1 MPGKNYDVDDI
12 LKEVDSLRKNSDK
25 REGPVLT
32 GSQKKSPKPVKRSA
46 EKDLSVTQIL
56 TDMPEKRSNSV
67 ARQLS
72 EKQSEERLQHDISA
86 AFDKRK
92 PVKITDEDDVKEA
105 RSARQLTEQEYEAR
119 VARDIDRAADVKL
132 YEKNRVKPLEED
144 NADTAEIDRFSEHVS
159 AFVKPDVAGEDDDI
173 IFHTRGDLVTTE
185 TMEIRKQ
192 QKIDEINRALL
203 KVDREAQSPEEMLD
217 SINPMESKEKVADMF
232 RDSDDTDT
240 LTVAGDDLKKIS
252 RGGERVKEYQ
262 PTVSRKKDID
272 SVLFSKPGKQA
283 KPLVGEFHVGES
295 IVDALNKKIAE
306 DNKQNYALFK
316 EGEDPDEIAA
326 AAKAKQ
332 EAEEAAAREKAEKEE
347 QLEKIKAA
355 NELAQKKMRKIS
367 EFILENP
374 ENDEIPEPDDDDKSV
389 SYDDETDEAIDLDDE
404 NVIRDR
410 LSRASKGLISRL
422 VILGVLFAI
431 TIFVAIVNIANLNV
445 GSLMNIISLRRS
457 PENYLYTHLTIG
469 ILSFAACS
477 SVITNGFSRLA
488 KLRPDG
494 DTLCAFAHTA
504 SILALIPYLIYG
516 EYIQRSFSHVYLM
529 ISLGLLCFNT
539 ISKLITVRTAK
550 KNFAFTSGNGAKYFI
565 ERCDGDGAEQL
576 AKGTVSGIPVISSMR
591 KTEMLCDFIV
601 STYCEDA
608 SDRILGKNSVVA
620 LIASI
625 IGGVVAFFIED
636 GGAVRNLPWETIAL
650 NKLSWGVTVMTAILC
665 LGAAFSCSMVV
676 TLPLLMSAKKG
687 KSDKFAV
694 LGYGAVEQFSET
706 NAVLLD
712 AKTIIPPSAVKITNI
727 CGYNKPGNR
736 GEGKVN
742 VDEAIIYAASLAVKS
757 DSVMADAFFNMLGY
771 KQELLKPVSGI
782 VYENSL
788 GVMGWIDR
796 RRVLLGNR
804 AHMKAHEISVPN
816 VKKEMAANVHNDE
829 VLYLA
834 VGGEVCLLFFVE
846 ITADKAARENVE
858 ELSRR
863 GVSLIVKTVDG
874 MITSSVIADL
884 FRLDEKSVKIIP
896 FENHEIFNNHTQFTP
911 RGSAAFCCDGTLASF
926 TSAVCTAKSL
936 KTRITIGCIMQL
948 FGAALGVLLA
958 FIFMFFS
965 KHELFSEINILIFNL
980 AWTALTLG
988 VQILLGISDK
998 LSKKFRKSDEQ
1009 TVEQ

>member
-1 MPGKNYDVDDI
+1 MSGKNYDIDDI
-12 LKEVDSLRKNSDK
+12 LNEVDSFRKKDGK
-25 REGPVLT
+25 PILT
-32 GSQKKSPKPVKRSA
+32 GTQKKA
-46 EKDLSVTQIL
+46 EKPAASRSKQDLSVTQIL
-56 TDMPEKRSNSV
+56 TGMPEKRDNSV

-72 EKQSEERLQHDISA
+72 EKQSEERLQRDISA
-86 AFDKRK
+86 AFDSRK
-92 PVKITDEDDVKEA
+92 PVKITEEHETL
-105 RSARQLTEQEYEAR
+105 SARQLTEQEYEAR

-132 YEKNRVKPLEED
+132 YEKNKVQPFNPD
-144 NADTAEIDRFSEHVS
+144 TADTAEVDKFSEHVN
-159 AFVKPDVAGEDDDI
+159 AFVKPEVSEDDDI
-173 IFHTRGDLVTTE
+173 IFHTRGDLVTTD
-185 TMEIRKQ
+185 TMEMRKQ

-203 KVDREAQSPEEMLD
+203 KADREAESPEEMLD
-217 SINPMESKEKVADMF
+217 SINPMESKQKVADML
-232 RDSDDTDT
+232 RGNDDTDT
-240 LTVAGDDLKKIS
+240 LTVAGDDLKRIS

-262 PTVSRKKDID
+262 PTVSRKKDVE
-272 SVLFSKPGKQA
+272 SVLFLKTAKQSKPIVSE
-283 KPLVGEFHVGES
+283 LHVGES

-326 AAKAKQ
+326 AAKK
-332 EAEEAAAREKAEKEE
+332 EAEEAAAEEKAAKDE
-347 QLEKIKAA
+347 QVEKIKAA
-355 NELAQKKMRKIS
+355 NELAQKRMRKIS

-374 ENDEIPEPDDDDKSV
+374 EDEKPEPDDDEEKSA
-389 SYDDETDEAIDLDDE
+389 SYDEETEEAIDLDDE

-410 LSRASKGLISRL
+410 LSRATKGLVSRL
-422 VILGVLFAI
+422 IILGVLFAA
-431 TIFVAIVNIANLNV
+431 TLFVAIVNIANLNV
-445 GSLMNIISLRRS
+445 GSLMNIISLRRA

-516 EYIQRSFSHVYLM
+516 EYIQRSYSHVYLL

-539 ISKLITVRTAK
+539 ISKLITVSTAK
-550 KNFAFTSGNGAKYFI
+550 KNFAFTSGSGAKYFI

-576 AKGTVSGIPVISSMR
+576 AKGAVSGIPVISSMR
-591 KTEMLCDFIV
+591 KTEMLYDFIV

-608 SDRILGKNSVVA
+608 SDRILGKTSVAA

-636 GGAVRNLPWETIAL
+636 GGAAKELAWETVAM

-687 KSDKFAV
+687 KTNKFAV

-727 CGYNKPGNR
+727 CGYNKPQNR

-834 VGGEVCLLFFVE
+834 VGGEVCLLFFVD
-846 ITADKAARENVE
+846 ITADKKARENVE
-858 ELSRR
+858 DLSNR
-863 GVSLIVKTVDG
+863 GVSLIIKTVDG
-874 MITSSVIADL
+874 MITSTLVADL
-884 FRLDEKSVKIIP
+884 FNLDEKTVKIIP
-896 FENHEIFNNHTQFTP
+896 FENHDNFNSHTQFTP
-911 RGSAAFCCDGTLASF
+911 RGSAALSCDGTLASF
-926 TSAVCTAKSL
+926 TGALCTVKSL
-936 KTRITIGCIMQL
+936 KSRITIGCIMQI

-958 FIFMFFS
+958 FIFMLFS
-965 KHELFSEINILIFNL
+965 KYEMFNEIYLLIYNV
-980 AWTALTLG
+980 AWAALTLG
-988 VQILLGISDK
+988 VQLSGGLLEKLFDK
-998 LSKKFRKSDEQ
+998 RRRSADEPEPAE
-1009 TVEQ
+1009 EQ

>member
-1 MPGKNYDVDDI
+1 MAGKSYDIDDI
-12 LKEVDSLRKNSDK
+12 LNEVDSFRKKDGK
-25 REGPVLT
+25 PILT
-32 GSQKKSPKPVKRSA
+32 GTQKKAEKPAKRAS

-56 TDMPEKRSNSV
+56 TGMPEKRDNSV

-72 EKQSEERLQHDISA
+72 EKQSEERLQRDISA
-86 AFDKRK
+86 AFNSRK
-92 PVKITDEDDVKEA
+92 PVKIDIEDDVKET

-132 YEKNRVKPLEED
+132 YEKNKVQPFD
-144 NADTAEIDRFSEHVS
+144 PDTADTAEVEKFSEHVN
-159 AFVKPDVAGEDDDI
+159 AFVKPEVSEDDDI

-185 TMEIRKQ
+185 TMEMRKQ

-203 KVDREAQSPEEMLD
+203 KADREAESPEEMLD
-217 SINPMESKEKVADMF
+217 SINPMESKQKVTDML
-232 RDSDDTDT
+232 RGDDDTDT
-240 LTVAGDDLKKIS
+240 LTVVGDDLKRIS

-262 PTVSRKKDID
+262 PTVSRKKDLD
-272 SVLFSKPGKQA
+272 NVLFSKAGKQS
-283 KPLVGEFHVGES
+283 KPIVSELHVGES

-326 AAKAKQ
+326 AAKK
-332 EAEEAAAREKAEKEE
+332 EAEAAAAAAEEKAAKDE

-355 NELAQKKMRKIS
+355 NELAQKRMRKIS

-374 ENDEIPEPDDDDKSV
+374 ENDEKPEPDAEEKTA
-389 SYDDETDEAIDLDDE
+389 SYDEETEEAIDLDDE

-410 LSRASKGLISRL
+410 LSRATKGLVSRL
-422 VILGVLFAI
+422 IILGVLFAA
-431 TIFVAIVNIANLNV
+431 TLFVAIVNIANLNV
-445 GSLMNIISLRRS
+445 GSLMNIISLRRA

-516 EYIQRSFSHVYLM
+516 EYIQRSYSHVYLL

-550 KNFAFTSGNGAKYFI
+550 KNFAFTSGSGAKYFI
-565 ERCDGDGAEQL
+565 ERCDGAGAEQL
-576 AKGTVSGIPVISSMR
+576 AKGAVSGIPVISSMR
-591 KTEMLCDFIV
+591 KTEMLYDFIV

-608 SDRILGKNSVVA
+608 SDRILGKNAVVA

-636 GGAVRNLPWETIAL
+636 GGAAKELAWETVAM
-650 NKLSWGVTVMTAILC
+650 NKLSWGVTVLTAILC

-687 KSDKFAV
+687 KSKNFAV

-727 CGYNKPGNR
+727 CGYNKPKNR
-736 GEGKVN
+736 GEGKTN
-742 VDEAIIYAASLAVKS
+742 VDEAIIYAASLAVKA

-771 KQELLKPVSGI
+771 KQDMLKNVSGI
-782 VYENSL
+782 VYENNL

-804 AHMKAHEISVPN
+804 EHMKAHEISVPN

-858 ELSRR
+858 DLANR
-863 GVSLIVKTVDG
+863 GVSLIIKTVDG
-874 MITSSVIADL
+874 MITNTLVADL
-884 FRLDEKSVKIIP
+884 FRLDEKTVKIIP
-896 FENHEIFNNHTQFTP
+896 YENHDNFNNHTQFTP
-911 RGSAAFCCDGTLASF
+911 RGSAAFCCDGTLSSF
-926 TSAVCTAKSL
+926 TGALCTVKSL
-936 KTRITIGCIMQL
+936 KSRITIGCIMQI

-958 FIFMFFS
+958 FIFMLFS
-965 KHELFSEINILIFNL
+965 KYEMFNEIYLLIYNV
-980 AWTALTLG
+980 AWAALTLG
-988 VQILLGISDK
+988 VQLSGGLLEKLFDK
-998 LSKKFRKSDEQ
+998 RRKAADEPETADEQ
-1009 TVEQ
+1009 

>member
-1 MPGKNYDVDDI
+1 MAGKSYDIDDI
-12 LKEVDSLRKNSDK
+12 LNEVDSFRKKDGK
-25 REGPVLT
+25 PILT
-32 GSQKKSPKPVKRSA
+32 GTQKKAEKPAASRSG
-46 EKDLSVTQIL
+46 KDLSVTQIL
-56 TDMPEKRSNSV
+56 TDMPEKRDNSV

-72 EKQSEERLQHDISA
+72 EKQSEERLQRDISA
-86 AFDKRK
+86 AFNSRK
-92 PVKITDEDDVKEA
+92 PVKIDIEDDEKET

-132 YEKNRVKPLEED
+132 YEKNKVKPFD
-144 NADTAEIDRFSEHVS
+144 PDTADTAEVDKFFEHVN
-159 AFVKPDVAGEDDDI
+159 AFVKPAVSEDDDI

-185 TMEIRKQ
+185 TMEMRKQ
-192 QKIDEINRALL
+192 QKIEEINRALL
-203 KVDREAQSPEEMLD
+203 KADREAESPEEMLD
-217 SINPMESKEKVADMF
+217 SINPMESKQKVADML
-232 RDSDDTDT
+232 RGDDDTDT
-240 LTVAGDDLKKIS
+240 LTVAGDDLKRIS

-262 PTVSRKKDID
+262 PTVSRKKDLD
-272 SVLFSKPGKQA
+272 NVLFSKAGKQS
-283 KPLVGEFHVGES
+283 KPIVGELHVGES

-326 AAKAKQ
+326 AAKK
-332 EAEEAAAREKAEKEE
+332 EAEAAEEKAAKDE
-347 QLEKIKAA
+347 QVEKIKAA
-355 NELAQKKMRKIS
+355 NELAQKRMRKIS

-374 ENDEIPEPDDDDKSV
+374 EDDEKPEPDAEEKTA
-389 SYDDETDEAIDLDDE
+389 SYDEETEEAIDLDDE

-410 LSRASKGLISRL
+410 LSRATKGLVSRL
-422 VILGVLFAI
+422 IILGVLFAA
-431 TIFVAIVNIANLNV
+431 TVFVAIVNIANLNV
-445 GSLMNIISLRRS
+445 GSLTNIISLRRS

-504 SILALIPYLIYG
+504 SILALIPYLIYN
-516 EYIQRSFSHVYLM
+516 EYIQRSYSHVYLM

-550 KNFAFTSGNGAKYFI
+550 KNFAFTSGAGAKYFI
-565 ERCDGDGAEQL
+565 ERCDGEGAKQL
-576 AKGTVSGIPVISSMR
+576 SKGAVSGIPVVSSMR
-591 KTEMLCDFIV
+591 KTEMLYDFIV

-608 SDRILGKNSVVA
+608 SDRILGKNAVVA

-636 GGAVRNLPWETIAL
+636 GGAVKELAWETVAL
-650 NKLSWGVTVMTAILC
+650 NKLSWAMTVMTAILC

-676 TLPLLMSAKKG
+676 TLPLLMTAKKG
-687 KSDKFAV
+687 KSNKFAV

-727 CGYNKPGNR
+727 CGYNKPQSR

-771 KQELLKPVSGI
+771 KQDMLKNVSGI
-782 VYENSL
+782 VYENNL

-846 ITADKAARENVE
+846 ITADKTARENVE
-858 ELSRR
+858 DLAKR
-863 GVSLIVKTVDG
+863 GVSLIIKTVDG
-874 MITSSVIADL
+874 MITSTLVADL
-884 FRLDEKSVKIIP
+884 FNLDEKTIKIIP

-911 RGSAAFCCDGTLASF
+911 RGSAAFCCDGTLSSF
-926 TSAVCTAKSL
+926 TGALCSVKSL
-936 KTRITIGCIMQL
+936 KSRITIGCIMQI

-958 FIFMFFS
+958 FIFMLFS
-965 KHELFSEINILIFNL
+965 KYEMFNEINLLIYNV
-980 AWTALTLG
+980 AWAVLTLG
-988 VQILLGISDK
+988 VQLSGGLLEKLFDK
-998 LSKKFRKSDEQ
+998 RKKSVDE
-1009 TVEQ
+1009 TEPAEEQ

>member
-1 MPGKNYDVDDI
+1 MARKNYDIDDI
-12 LKEVDSLRKNSDK
+12 LNEVDSFRKKDGK
-25 REGPVLT
+25 PILT
-32 GSQKKSPKPVKRSA
+32 GTQKKPEKPRS
-46 EKDLSVTQIL
+46 KQDLSVTQIL
-56 TDMPEKRSNSV
+56 TGMPEKRDNSI

-72 EKQSEERLQHDISA
+72 DKQSEERLQRDISA
-86 AFDKRK
+86 AFDSRK
-92 PVKITDEDDVKEA
+92 PVKINIEDDEKET

-132 YEKNRVKPLEED
+132 YEKNKVQPFNPD
-144 NADTAEIDRFSEHVS
+144 TADTAEVERFSEHVNK
-159 AFVKPDVAGEDDDI
+159 FVKPDVSEDDI

-185 TMEIRKQ
+185 TMEMRKQ

-203 KVDREAQSPEEMLD
+203 KADREAESPEEMLD
-217 SINPMESKEKVADMF
+217 SINPMESKQKVADML
-232 RDSDDTDT
+232 RGDDDTDT
-240 LTVAGDDLKKIS
+240 LTVAGDDLKRIS

-262 PTVSRKKDID
+262 PTVSRKKELDN
-272 SVLFSKPGKQA
+272 VLFSKVGKQS
-283 KPLVGEFHVGES
+283 KPIVSELHVGES

-326 AAKAKQ
+326 AAKAK
-332 EAEEAAAREKAEKEE
+332 EEAAAAAEKAAKEE

-355 NELAQKKMRKIS
+355 NELAQKRMRKIS

-374 ENDEIPEPDDDDKSV
+374 ENDKQPEPDIEEPQTA
-389 SYDDETDEAIDLDDE
+389 SYDEETEEAIDLDDE

-410 LSRASKGLISRL
+410 LSRATKGLVSRL
-422 VILGVLFAI
+422 IILGVLFAA
-431 TIFVAIVNIANLNV
+431 TLFVAIVNLANLNV

-516 EYIQRSFSHVYLM
+516 EYIQRSYSHVYLM

-539 ISKLITVRTAK
+539 ISKLITVITAK
-550 KNFAFTSGNGAKYFI
+550 KNFSFTSGAGAKYFI
-565 ERCDGDGAEQL
+565 ERCDGTGAEQL

-591 KTEMLCDFIV
+591 KTEMLYDFIV

-608 SDRILGKNSVVA
+608 SDRILGKNAVVA
-620 LIASI
+620 LIASV

-636 GGAVRNLPWETIAL
+636 GGASKNIVWETVAL
-650 NKLSWGVTVMTAILC
+650 NKLSWAVTVMSAILC

-676 TLPLLMSAKKG
+676 TLPLLISAKKG
-687 KSDKFAV
+687 KSHKFAV
-694 LGYGAVEQFSET
+694 LGYGAVENFSET

-727 CGYNKPGNR
+727 CGYNKPKNR
-736 GEGKVN
+736 GEGKIN
-742 VDEAIIYAASLAVKS
+742 VDEAIIYAASLAVKA

-771 KQELLKPVSGI
+771 KQDMLRDVSGI

-788 GVMGWIDR
+788 GVIGWIDR

-804 AHMKAHEISVPN
+804 EHMKAHEISVPN
-816 VKKEMAANVHNDE
+816 VKKEMAANVNNDE

-846 ITADKAARENVE
+846 ISADRKARENVE
-858 ELSRR
+858 DLVNR

-874 MITSSVIADL
+874 MITSEFIEDL
-884 FRLDEKSVKIIP
+884 FRLDEKTVKIIP
-896 FENHEIFNNHTQFTP
+896 FENHDNFNSHTQFTP
-911 RGSAAFCCDGTLASF
+911 RGSAAFCCDGTLSSF
-926 TSAVCTAKSL
+926 TGALCTVKSL
-936 KTRITIGCIMQL
+936 KSRITVGCIMQIL
-948 FGAALGVLLA
+948 GSALGVLLA
-958 FIFMFFS
+958 FIFMIFS
-965 KHELFSEINILIFNL
+965 KYEMFNEINLLIYNL
-980 AWTALTLG
+980 AWTTLTLG
-988 VQILLGISDK
+988 VQVAGVLLEKVIDK
-998 LSKKFRKSDEQ
+998 HKHSSDEPEPAE
-1009 TVEQ
+1009 EQ

>member
-1 MPGKNYDVDDI
+1 MPKNYDIDDI
-12 LKEVDSLRKNSDK
+12 LNEVDSFRKKD
-25 REGPVLT
+25 GAPILT
-32 GSQKKSPKPVKRSA
+32 GTQKKPEKPAAKQ
-46 EKDLSVTQIL
+46 DLSVTQIL
-56 TDMPEKRSNSV
+56 TGMSDKRENSI

-72 EKQSEERLQHDISA
+72 EKQSEERLQRDISA
-86 AFDKRK
+86 AFNSRK
-92 PVKITDEDDVKEA
+92 PVKIDIEDDEKETL
-105 RSARQLTEQEYEAR
+105 SARQLTEREYEAR
-119 VARDIDRAADVKL
+119 VARDIDRAADVKI
-132 YEKNRVKPLEED
+132 YEKNMVQPFD
-144 NADTAEIDRFSEHVS
+144 PDTADTAEVEKFSEHVS
-159 AFVKPDVAGEDDDI
+159 AFVKPDVSEDDDI

-203 KVDREAQSPEEMLD
+203 KADREAQSPEEMLD
-217 SINPMESKEKVADMF
+217 SINPMESKQRVEDML
-232 RDSDDTDT
+232 RGDDDDDTDT
-240 LTVAGDDLKKIS
+240 LTVAGNDLKKIAH
-252 RGGERVKEYQ
+252 GGERVKEYQ

-272 SVLFSKPGKQA
+272 SVLFSKTGKQS
-283 KPLVGEFHVGES
+283 KSLVGELHVGES

-326 AAKAKQ
+326 AAKK
-332 EAEEAAAREKAEKEE
+332 EAEAAEEKAANDEKV
-347 QLEKIKAA
+347 EKIKTA
-355 NELAQKKMRKIS
+355 NELAQKRMRKIS

-374 ENDEIPEPDDDDKSV
+374 DSEKPEPDETKTV
-389 SYDDETDEAIDLDDE
+389 SYDDETEEAIDLDDE
-404 NVIRDR
+404 DVIRDR
-410 LSRASKGLISRL
+410 LSRATKGLVSRL
-422 VILGVLFAI
+422 IILGVLFAA
-431 TIFVAIVNIANLNV
+431 TLFVAIVNLANLNV
-445 GSLMNIISLRRS
+445 GSLSGIINFRRS
-457 PENYLYTHLTIG
+457 SENYLYTELTIG

-477 SVITNGFSRLA
+477 SVITNGFSRLV

-494 DTLCAFAHTA
+494 DTLCAFAHSA

-516 EYIQRSFSHVYLM
+516 EYIQRSYSHVYLM

-550 KNFAFTSGNGAKYFI
+550 KNFAFTSGTDAKYFI
-565 ERCDGDGAEQL
+565 ERCGGDGAEQL
-576 AKGTVSGIPVISSMR
+576 AKGAVSGIPVVSSMR
-591 KTEMLCDFIV
+591 KTEMLYDFIV

-608 SDRILGKNSVVA
+608 SDRILGKTAVA
-620 LIASI
+620 SLAASI

-636 GGAVRNLPWETIAL
+636 GGAVKNLAWETVAM

-676 TLPLLMSAKKG
+676 TVPLLSAAKKG
-687 KSDKFAV
+687 KSNKFAV

-712 AKTIIPPSAVKITNI
+712 AKTIIPQSAVKITNI
-727 CGYNKPGNR
+727 CGYNKPRNS

-771 KQELLKPVSGI
+771 KQDMLKNVSGI
-782 VYENSL
+782 VYENNL

-834 VGGEVCLLFFVE
+834 VGGDVCLLFFVE
-846 ITADKAARENVE
+846 VTADKTSRENIE
-858 ELSRR
+858 NLSRH

-874 MITSSVIADL
+874 MITSSLIADL
-884 FRLDEKSVKIIP
+884 FNIDEKTVKIIP
-896 FENHEIFNNHTQFTP
+896 YENHDIFNNHTQFTP
-911 RGSAAFCCDGTLASF
+911 RGSAALCCDGTLSSF
-926 TSAVCTAKSL
+926 TGALCSVKTLKSH
-936 KTRITIGCIMQL
+936 ITIGCITQI

-965 KHELFSEINILIFNL
+965 KYELFNEIYLLIYNL
-980 AWTALTLG
+980 AWAALTIG
-988 VQILLGISDK
+988 VQLGCGLLEKLLGKRNRSAGEPEQA
-998 LSKKFRKSDEQ
+998 DEQ
-1009 TVEQ
+1009 

>member
-1 MPGKNYDVDDI
+1 MARKNYDIDDI
-12 LKEVDSLRKNSDK
+12 LNEVDSFRKKDGK
-25 REGPVLT
+25 PILT
-32 GSQKKSPKPVKRSA
+32 GTQKKPEKPRS
-46 EKDLSVTQIL
+46 KQDLSVTQIL
-56 TDMPEKRSNSV
+56 TGMPEKRDNSI

-72 EKQSEERLQHDISA
+72 DKQSEERLQRDISA
-86 AFDKRK
+86 AFDSRK
-92 PVKITDEDDVKEA
+92 PVKINIEDDEKET

-132 YEKNRVKPLEED
+132 YEKNKVQPFNPD
-144 NADTAEIDRFSEHVS
+144 TADTAEVERFSEHVNK
-159 AFVKPDVAGEDDDI
+159 FVKPDVSEDDI

-185 TMEIRKQ
+185 TMEMRKQ

-203 KVDREAQSPEEMLD
+203 KADREAESPEEMLD
-217 SINPMESKEKVADMF
+217 SINPMESKQKVADML
-232 RDSDDTDT
+232 RGDDDTDT
-240 LTVAGDDLKKIS
+240 LTVAGDDLKRIS

-262 PTVSRKKDID
+262 PTVSRKKELDN
-272 SVLFSKPGKQA
+272 VLFSKVGKQS
-283 KPLVGEFHVGES
+283 KPIVSELHVGES

-326 AAKAKQ
+326 AAKAK
-332 EAEEAAAREKAEKEE
+332 EEAAAAAEKAAKEE

-355 NELAQKKMRKIS
+355 NELAQKRMRKIS

-374 ENDEIPEPDDDDKSV
+374 ENDKQPEPDIEEPQTA
-389 SYDDETDEAIDLDDE
+389 SYDEETEEAIDLDDE

-410 LSRASKGLISRL
+410 LSRATKGLVSRL
-422 VILGVLFAI
+422 IILGVLFAA
-431 TIFVAIVNIANLNV
+431 TLFVAIVNLANLNV

-516 EYIQRSFSHVYLM
+516 EYIQRSYSHVYLM

-539 ISKLITVRTAK
+539 ISKLITVITAK
-550 KNFAFTSGNGAKYFI
+550 KNFSFTSGAGAKYFI
-565 ERCDGDGAEQL
+565 ERCDGTGAEQL

-591 KTEMLCDFIV
+591 KTEMLYDFIV

-608 SDRILGKNSVVA
+608 SDRILGKNAVVA
-620 LIASI
+620 LIASV

-636 GGAVRNLPWETIAL
+636 GGASKNIVWETVAL
-650 NKLSWGVTVMTAILC
+650 NKLSWAVTVMSAILC

-687 KSDKFAV
+687 KSHKFAV
-694 LGYGAVEQFSET
+694 LGYGAVENFSET

-727 CGYNKPGNR
+727 CGYNKPKNR
-736 GEGKVN
+736 GEGKIN
-742 VDEAIIYAASLAVKS
+742 VDEAIIYAASLAVKA

-771 KQELLKPVSGI
+771 KQDMLRDVSGI

-788 GVMGWIDR
+788 GVIGWIDR

-804 AHMKAHEISVPN
+804 EHMKAHEISVPN
-816 VKKEMAANVHNDE
+816 VKKEMAANVNNDE

-846 ITADKAARENVE
+846 ISADRKARENVE
-858 ELSRR
+858 DLVNR

-874 MITSSVIADL
+874 MITSEFIEDL
-884 FRLDEKSVKIIP
+884 FRLDEKTVKIIP
-896 FENHEIFNNHTQFTP
+896 FENHDNFNSHTQFTP
-911 RGSAAFCCDGTLASF
+911 RGSAAFCCDGTLSSF
-926 TSAVCTAKSL
+926 TGALCTVKSL
-936 KTRITIGCIMQL
+936 KSRITVGCIMQIL
-948 FGAALGVLLA
+948 GSALGVLLA
-958 FIFMFFS
+958 FIFMIFS
-965 KHELFSEINILIFNL
+965 KYEMFNEINLLIYNL
-980 AWTALTLG
+980 AWTTLTLG
-988 VQILLGISDK
+988 VQVAGVLLEKVIDK
-998 LSKKFRKSDEQ
+998 HKHSSDEPEPAE
-1009 TVEQ
+1009 EQ

>member
-1 MPGKNYDVDDI
+1 MARKNYDIDDI
-12 LKEVDSLRKNSDK
+12 LNEVDSFRKKDGK
-25 REGPVLT
+25 PILT
-32 GSQKKSPKPVKRSA
+32 GTQKKPEKPRS
-46 EKDLSVTQIL
+46 KQDLSVTQIL
-56 TDMPEKRSNSV
+56 TGMPEKRDNSI

-72 EKQSEERLQHDISA
+72 DKQSEERLQRDISA
-86 AFDKRK
+86 AFDSRK
-92 PVKITDEDDVKEA
+92 PVKINIEDDEKET

-132 YEKNRVKPLEED
+132 YEKNKVQPFNPD
-144 NADTAEIDRFSEHVS
+144 TADTAEVERFSEHVNK
-159 AFVKPDVAGEDDDI
+159 FVKPDVSEDDI

-185 TMEIRKQ
+185 TMEMRKQ

-203 KVDREAQSPEEMLD
+203 KADREAESPEEMLD
-217 SINPMESKEKVADMF
+217 SINPMESKQKVADML
-232 RDSDDTDT
+232 RGDDDTDT
-240 LTVAGDDLKKIS
+240 LTVAGDDLKRIS

-262 PTVSRKKDID
+262 PTVSRKKELDN
-272 SVLFSKPGKQA
+272 VLFSKVGKQS
-283 KPLVGEFHVGES
+283 KPIISELHVGES

-326 AAKAKQ
+326 AAKAK
-332 EAEEAAAREKAEKEE
+332 EEAAAAAEKAAKEE

-355 NELAQKKMRKIS
+355 NELAQKRMRKIS

-374 ENDEIPEPDDDDKSV
+374 ENDKQPEPDIEEPQTA
-389 SYDDETDEAIDLDDE
+389 SYDEETEEAIDLDDE

-410 LSRASKGLISRL
+410 LSRATKGLVSRL
-422 VILGVLFAI
+422 IILGVLFAA
-431 TIFVAIVNIANLNV
+431 TLFVAIVNLANLNV

-516 EYIQRSFSHVYLM
+516 EYIQRSYSHVYLM

-539 ISKLITVRTAK
+539 ISKLITVITAK
-550 KNFAFTSGNGAKYFI
+550 KNFSFTSGAGAKYFI
-565 ERCDGDGAEQL
+565 ERCDGTGAEQL

-591 KTEMLCDFIV
+591 KTEMLYDFIV

-608 SDRILGKNSVVA
+608 SDRILGKNAVVA
-620 LIASI
+620 LIASV

-636 GGAVRNLPWETIAL
+636 GGASKNIVWETVAL
-650 NKLSWGVTVMTAILC
+650 NKLSWAVTVMSAILC

-676 TLPLLMSAKKG
+676 TLPLLISAKKG
-687 KSDKFAV
+687 KSHKFAV
-694 LGYGAVEQFSET
+694 LGYGAVENFSET

-727 CGYNKPGNR
+727 CGYNKPKNR
-736 GEGKVN
+736 GEGKIN
-742 VDEAIIYAASLAVKS
+742 VDEAIIYAASLAVKA

-771 KQELLKPVSGI
+771 KQDMLRDVSGI

-788 GVMGWIDR
+788 GVIGWIDR

-804 AHMKAHEISVPN
+804 EHMKAHEISVPN
-816 VKKEMAANVHNDE
+816 VKKEMAANVNNDE

-846 ITADKAARENVE
+846 ISADRKARENVE
-858 ELSRR
+858 DLVNR

-874 MITSSVIADL
+874 MITSEFIEDL
-884 FRLDEKSVKIIP
+884 FRLDEKTVKIIP
-896 FENHEIFNNHTQFTP
+896 FENHDNFNSHTQFTP
-911 RGSAAFCCDGTLASF
+911 RGSAAFCCDGTLSSF
-926 TSAVCTAKSL
+926 TGALCTVKSL
-936 KTRITIGCIMQL
+936 KSRITVGCIMQIL
-948 FGAALGVLLA
+948 GSALGVLLA
-958 FIFMFFS
+958 FIFMIFS
-965 KHELFSEINILIFNL
+965 KYEMFNEINLLIYNL
-980 AWTALTLG
+980 AWTTLTLG
-988 VQILLGISDK
+988 VQVAGVLLEKVIDK
-998 LSKKFRKSDEQ
+998 HKHSSDEPEPAE
-1009 TVEQ
+1009 EQ

>member
-1 MPGKNYDVDDI
+1 MAGKNYDIDDI
-12 LKEVDSLRKNSDK
+12 LNEVDSFRKKDGK
-25 REGPVLT
+25 PILT
-32 GSQKKSPKPVKRSA
+32 GTQKKTEKPAKRASD
-46 EKDLSVTQIL
+46 KDLSVTQIL
-56 TDMPEKRSNSV
+56 TGLPEKRDNSI

-72 EKQSEERLQHDISA
+72 EKQSEERLQRDISA
-86 AFDKRK
+86 AFDSRK
-92 PVKITDEDDVKEA
+92 PVKIDIEDDENET

-119 VARDIDRAADVKL
+119 VASDIDKAADVKL
-132 YEKNRVKPLEED
+132 YEKNKVQPFD
-144 NADTAEIDRFSEHVS
+144 SDTADTAEVEKFSEHVS
-159 AFVKPDVAGEDDDI
+159 AFVKPEVSEDDDI
-173 IFHTRGDLVTTE
+173 IFHTRGDLVTTD
-185 TMEIRKQ
+185 TMEMRKQ

-203 KVDREAQSPEEMLD
+203 KADREAESPEEMLD
-217 SINPMESKEKVADMF
+217 SINPMESKQKVADML
-232 RDSDDTDT
+232 RGDDDTDT
-240 LTVAGDDLKKIS
+240 LTVAGDDLKRIS

-262 PTVSRKKDID
+262 PTVSRKKDLD
-272 SVLFSKPGKQA
+272 NVLFKAGKQS
-283 KPLVGEFHVGES
+283 KPLVGELHVGES

-326 AAKAKQ
+326 AAKK
-332 EAEEAAAREKAEKEE
+332 EAEAAEEKAKKDE
-347 QLEKIKAA
+347 QVEKIKAA
-355 NELAQKKMRKIS
+355 NELAQKRMRKIS

-374 ENDEIPEPDDDDKSV
+374 ENDEQPEPEETPTV
-389 SYDDETDEAIDLDDE
+389 SYDEETEEAIDLDDE

-410 LSRASKGLISRL
+410 LSRATKGLVSRL
-422 VILGVLFAI
+422 IILGVLFAA
-431 TIFVAIVNIANLNV
+431 TLFVAIVNLANINV
-445 GSLMNIISLRRS
+445 GSLMNIVSLRRS

-477 SVITNGFSRLA
+477 SVITNGFSRLV

-494 DTLCAFAHTA
+494 DTLCAFAHSA

-516 EYIQRSFSHVYLM
+516 EYIQRSYSHVYLM

-550 KNFAFTSGNGAKYFI
+550 KNFAFTSGSGAKYFI

-591 KTEMLCDFIV
+591 KTEMLYDFIV

-608 SDRILGKNSVVA
+608 SDRILGKTSVAA

-636 GGAVRNLPWETIAL
+636 GGAVRNLPWETVAL
-650 NKLSWGVTVMTAILC
+650 NKLSWGATVMTAILS

-676 TLPLLMSAKKG
+676 TMPLLMSSKKG

-706 NAVLLD
+706 TAVLLD

-727 CGYNKPGNR
+727 CGYNKPQNR

-771 KQELLKPVSGI
+771 KQDMLKNVNGI

-846 ITADKAARENVE
+846 ITADKKARENVE
-858 ELSRR
+858 DLTKR

-874 MITSSVIADL
+874 MITSALIEDL
-884 FRLDEKSVKIIP
+884 FRLDENTVKIIP
-896 FENHEIFNNHTQFTP
+896 FENHEDFNNHTKFTS
-911 RGSAAFCCDGTLASF
+911 RGSAAFCCDGTLSSF
-926 TSAVCTAKSL
+926 TGALCTVKSL
-936 KTRITIGCIMQL
+936 KSRITIGCIMQI
-948 FGAALGVLLA
+948 FGAALGVLMA
-958 FIFMFFS
+958 FIFMLFS
-965 KHELFSEINILIFNL
+965 KYEMFNEIYLLIYNV
-980 AWTALTLG
+980 AWVVLTLG
-988 VQILLGISDK
+988 VQLSGGLLEKILDK
-998 LSKKFRKSDEQ
+998 RKKSADEAEPAE
-1009 TVEQ
+1009 EQ

>member
-1 MPGKNYDVDDI
+1 MARKNYDIDDI
-12 LKEVDSLRKNSDK
+12 LNEVDSFRKKDGK
-25 REGPVLT
+25 PILT
-32 GSQKKSPKPVKRSA
+32 GTQKKPEKPRS
-46 EKDLSVTQIL
+46 KQDLSVTQIL
-56 TDMPEKRSNSV
+56 TGMPEKRDNSI

-72 EKQSEERLQHDISA
+72 EKQSEERLQRDISA
-86 AFDKRK
+86 AFDSRK
-92 PVKITDEDDVKEA
+92 PVKINIEDDEKET

-132 YEKNRVKPLEED
+132 YEKNKVQPFNPD
-144 NADTAEIDRFSEHVS
+144 TADTAEVERFSEHVNK
-159 AFVKPDVAGEDDDI
+159 FVKPDVSEDDI

-185 TMEIRKQ
+185 TMEMRKQ

-203 KVDREAQSPEEMLD
+203 KADREAESPEEMLD
-217 SINPMESKEKVADMF
+217 SINPMESKQKVADML
-232 RDSDDTDT
+232 RGDDDTDT
-240 LTVAGDDLKKIS
+240 LTVAGDDLKRIS

-262 PTVSRKKDID
+262 PTVSRKKELDN
-272 SVLFSKPGKQA
+272 VLFSKVGKQS
-283 KPLVGEFHVGES
+283 KPIVSELHVGES

-326 AAKAKQ
+326 AAKAK
-332 EAEEAAAREKAEKEE
+332 EDAAAAAEKAAKEE

-355 NELAQKKMRKIS
+355 NELAQKRMRKIS

-374 ENDEIPEPDDDDKSV
+374 ENDKQPEPDIEEPQTA
-389 SYDDETDEAIDLDDE
+389 SYDEETEEAIDLDDE

-410 LSRASKGLISRL
+410 LSRATKGLVSRL
-422 VILGVLFAI
+422 IILGVLFAA
-431 TIFVAIVNIANLNV
+431 TLFVAIVNLANLNV

-516 EYIQRSFSHVYLM
+516 EYIQRSYSHVYLM

-539 ISKLITVRTAK
+539 ISKLITVITAK
-550 KNFAFTSGNGAKYFI
+550 KNFSFTSGAGAKYFI
-565 ERCDGDGAEQL
+565 ERCDGTGAEQL

-591 KTEMLCDFIV
+591 KTEMLYDFIV

-608 SDRILGKNSVVA
+608 SDRILGKNAVVA
-620 LIASI
+620 LIASV

-636 GGAVRNLPWETIAL
+636 GGASKNIVWETVAL
-650 NKLSWGVTVMTAILC
+650 NKLSWAVTVMSAILC

-676 TLPLLMSAKKG
+676 TLPLLISAKKG
-687 KSDKFAV
+687 KSHKFVV
-694 LGYGAVEQFSET
+694 LGYGAVENFSET

-727 CGYNKPGNR
+727 CGYNKPKNR
-736 GEGKVN
+736 GEGKIN
-742 VDEAIIYAASLAVKS
+742 VDEAIIYAASLAVKA

-771 KQELLKPVSGI
+771 KQDMLRDVSGI

-788 GVMGWIDR
+788 GVIGWIDR

-804 AHMKAHEISVPN
+804 EHMKAHEISVPN
-816 VKKEMAANVHNDE
+816 VKKEMAANVNNDE

-846 ITADKAARENVE
+846 ISADRKARENVE
-858 ELSRR
+858 DLVNR

-874 MITSSVIADL
+874 MITSEFIEDL
-884 FRLDEKSVKIIP
+884 FRLDEKTVKIIP
-896 FENHEIFNNHTQFTP
+896 FENHDNFNSHTQFTP
-911 RGSAAFCCDGTLASF
+911 RGSAAFCCDGTLSSF
-926 TSAVCTAKSL
+926 TGALCTVKSL
-936 KTRITIGCIMQL
+936 KSRITVGCIMQIL
-948 FGAALGVLLA
+948 GSALGVLLA
-958 FIFMFFS
+958 FIFMIFS
-965 KHELFSEINILIFNL
+965 KYEMFNEINLLIYNL
-980 AWTALTLG
+980 AWTTLTLG
-988 VQILLGISDK
+988 VQVAGVLLEKVIDK
-998 LSKKFRKSDEQ
+998 HKHSSDEPEPAE
-1009 TVEQ
+1009 EQ

>member
-1 MPGKNYDVDDI
+1 MPKKNYDIDDI
-12 LKEVDSLRKNSDK
+12 LNEVDSFRKKDGK
-25 REGPVLT
+25 PILT
-32 GSQKKSPKPVKRSA
+32 GTQKKAEKPVKRASG
-46 EKDLSVTQIL
+46 KDLSVTQIL
-56 TDMPEKRSNSV
+56 TGMPDKRDNSV

-72 EKQSEERLQHDISA
+72 EEQSEERLRRDISA
-86 AFDKRK
+86 AFDSRK
-92 PVKITDEDDVKEA
+92 AATIDKK
-105 RSARQLTEQEYEAR
+105 QEAR
-119 VARDIDRAADVKL
+119 VSDDFDSSDVKL
-132 YEKNRVKPLEED
+132 YEKNKVKPFD
-144 NADTAEIDRFSEHVS
+144 PDTADTAEVDKFSEHVS
-159 AFVKPDVAGEDDDI
+159 AFVKPEVSEDDDI

-185 TMEIRKQ
+185 TMEMRKQ
-192 QKIDEINRALL
+192 QKIAEINRALL
-203 KVDREAQSPEEMLD
+203 KADREAQSPEEMLD
-217 SINPMESKEKVADMF
+217 SINPMESKEKVAEMF
-232 RDSDDTDT
+232 RENDDTDT
-240 LTVAGDDLKKIS
+240 LTVAGNDLKKIS

-262 PTVSRKKDID
+262 PTVSRKKETEN
-272 SVLFSKPGKQA
+272 VLFSKSGKQS
-283 KPLVGEFHVGES
+283 KPLVGELHVGES

-326 AAKAKQ
+326 AEKAKK
-332 EAEEAAAREKAEKEE
+332 EAEEAAAREKAEKDE

-355 NELAQKKMRKIS
+355 NELAQKRMRKIS

-374 ENDEIPEPDDDDKSV
+374 ENDEKPELDDNETKSA
-389 SYDDETDEAIDLDDE
+389 SYDDETEEEIDLDDE

-410 LSRASKGLISRL
+410 LSRATKGLVSRL
-422 VILGVLFAI
+422 IILGVLFAA
-431 TIFVAIVNIANLNV
+431 TLFVAIVNIANLNV

-477 SVITNGFSRLA
+477 SVISNGFSRLI

-494 DTLCAFAHTA
+494 DTLCAFAHTI
-504 SILALIPYLIYG
+504 SIIALIPYLIYG
-516 EYIQRSFSHVYLM
+516 QYIQRSYSHVYLM

-539 ISKLITVRTAK
+539 ISKLITVSTAK
-550 KNFAFTSGNGAKYFI
+550 KNLAFTSRAGAKYFI
-565 ERCDGDGAEQL
+565 ERCDGDDAKQL
-576 AKGTVSGIPVISSMR
+576 SKGSVSGIPVISSMR
-591 KTEMLCDFIV
+591 KTEMLYDFIV

-608 SDRILGKNSVVA
+608 SDRILGKTSVVA

-636 GGAVRNLPWETIAL
+636 GGAVRNYPWETIAL
-650 NKLSWGVTVMTAILC
+650 NKLSWAFTVMSAIIC

-687 KSDKFAV
+687 KSNKFAI

-771 KQELLKPVSGI
+771 KQELLKPVNGI

-846 ITADKAARENVE
+846 ITADKAAKKNVDD
-858 ELSRR
+858 LANR
-863 GVSLIVKTVDG
+863 GVSLIIKTVDG
-874 MITSSVIADL
+874 MITSTLIADL
-884 FRLDEKSVKIIP
+884 FRLDERTVKIIP
-896 FENHEIFNNHTQFTP
+896 FENHENFNSHTQFTP
-911 RGSAAFCCDGTLASF
+911 RGSAAFCCDGTLSSF
-926 TSAVCTAKSL
+926 TGAICAVKSL
-936 KTRITIGCIMQL
+936 KSRMTIGCIMQIC
-948 FGAALGVLLA
+948 GAALGVMLA
-958 FIFMFFS
+958 FIFMIFS
-965 KHELFSEINILIFNL
+965 KYEMFSEMNLLFYNLIW
-980 AWTALTLG
+980 AALTLG
-988 VQILLGISDK
+988 VQLSGELLEKLFDK
-998 LSKKFRKSDEQ
+998 RRSSENEQ
-1009 TVEQ
+1009 AE

>member
-1 MPGKNYDVDDI
+1 MARKNYDIDDI
-12 LKEVDSLRKNSDK
+12 LNEVDSFRKKDGK
-25 REGPVLT
+25 PILT
-32 GSQKKSPKPVKRSA
+32 GTQKKPEKPRS
-46 EKDLSVTQIL
+46 KQDLSVTQIL
-56 TDMPEKRSNSV
+56 TGMPEKRDNSI

-72 EKQSEERLQHDISA
+72 DKQSEERLQRDISA
-86 AFDKRK
+86 AFDSRK
-92 PVKITDEDDVKEA
+92 PVKINIEDDEKET

-132 YEKNRVKPLEED
+132 YEKNKVQPFNPD
-144 NADTAEIDRFSEHVS
+144 TADTAEVERFSEHVNK
-159 AFVKPDVAGEDDDI
+159 FVKPDVSEDDI

-185 TMEIRKQ
+185 TMEMRKQ

-203 KVDREAQSPEEMLD
+203 KADREAESPEEMLD
-217 SINPMESKEKVADMF
+217 SINPMESKQKVADML
-232 RDSDDTDT
+232 RGDDDTDT
-240 LTVAGDDLKKIS
+240 LTVAGDDLKRIS

-262 PTVSRKKDID
+262 PTVSRKKELDN
-272 SVLFSKPGKQA
+272 VLFSKVGKQS
-283 KPLVGEFHVGES
+283 KPIVSELHVGES

-326 AAKAKQ
+326 AAKAK
-332 EAEEAAAREKAEKEE
+332 EEAAAAAEKAAKEE

-355 NELAQKKMRKIS
+355 NELAQKRMRKIS

-374 ENDEIPEPDDDDKSV
+374 ENDKQPEPDSEEPQTA
-389 SYDDETDEAIDLDDE
+389 SYDEETEEAIDLDDE

-410 LSRASKGLISRL
+410 LSRATKGLVSRL
-422 VILGVLFAI
+422 IILGVLFAA
-431 TIFVAIVNIANLNV
+431 TIFVAIVNLANLNV

-516 EYIQRSFSHVYLM
+516 EYIQRSYSHVYLM

-539 ISKLITVRTAK
+539 ISKLITVITAK
-550 KNFAFTSGNGAKYFI
+550 KNFSFTSGAGAKYFI
-565 ERCDGDGAEQL
+565 ERCDGTGAEQL

-591 KTEMLCDFIV
+591 KTEMLYDFIV

-608 SDRILGKNSVVA
+608 SDRILGKNAVVA
-620 LIASI
+620 LIASV

-636 GGAVRNLPWETIAL
+636 GGASKNIVWETVAL
-650 NKLSWGVTVMTAILC
+650 NKLSWAVTVMSAILC

-676 TLPLLMSAKKG
+676 TLPLLISAKKG
-687 KSDKFAV
+687 KSHKFAV
-694 LGYGAVEQFSET
+694 LGYGAVENFSET

-727 CGYNKPGNR
+727 CGYNKPKNR
-736 GEGKVN
+736 GEGKIN
-742 VDEAIIYAASLAVKS
+742 VDEAIIYAASLAVKA

-771 KQELLKPVSGI
+771 KQDMLRDVSGI

-788 GVMGWIDR
+788 GVIGWIDR

-804 AHMKAHEISVPN
+804 EHMKAHEISVPN
-816 VKKEMAANVHNDE
+816 VKKEMAANVNNDE

-846 ITADKAARENVE
+846 ISADRKARENVE
-858 ELSRR
+858 DLVNR

-874 MITSSVIADL
+874 MITSEFIEDL
-884 FRLDEKSVKIIP
+884 FRLDEKTVKIIP
-896 FENHEIFNNHTQFTP
+896 FENHDNFNSHTQFTP
-911 RGSAAFCCDGTLASF
+911 RGSAAFCCDGTLSSF
-926 TSAVCTAKSL
+926 TGALCTVKSL
-936 KTRITIGCIMQL
+936 KSRITVGCIMQIL
-948 FGAALGVLLA
+948 GSALGVLLA
-958 FIFMFFS
+958 FIFMIFS
-965 KHELFSEINILIFNL
+965 KYEMFNEINLLIYNL

-988 VQILLGISDK
+988 VQVTGVLLEKVIDK
-998 LSKKFRKSDEQ
+998 HKHSSDEPEPAE
-1009 TVEQ
+1009 EQ

>member
-1 MPGKNYDVDDI
+1 MAGKNYDIDDI
-12 LKEVDSLRKNSDK
+12 LNEVDSFRKKDGK
-25 REGPVLT
+25 PILT
-32 GSQKKSPKPVKRSA
+32 GTQKKVEKPAASRSS
-46 EKDLSVTQIL
+46 KDLSVTQIL
-56 TDMPEKRSNSV
+56 TGMPEKRDNSV

-72 EKQSEERLQHDISA
+72 EKQSEERLQREISA
-86 AFDKRK
+86 AFDSRK
-92 PVKITDEDDVKEA
+92 PVKITEEHETL
-105 RSARQLTEQEYEAR
+105 SARQLTEQEYEAR

-132 YEKNRVKPLEED
+132 YEKNKVQPFNPD
-144 NADTAEIDRFSEHVS
+144 TADTAEVEKFSEHVN
-159 AFVKPDVAGEDDDI
+159 AFVKPEVSEDDDI

-185 TMEIRKQ
+185 TMEMRKQ

-203 KVDREAQSPEEMLD
+203 KADREAESPEEMLD
-217 SINPMESKEKVADMF
+217 SLNPMESKQKVADML
-232 RDSDDTDT
+232 RGDDDTDT
-240 LTVAGDDLKKIS
+240 LTVAGDDLKRIS
-252 RGGERVKEYQ
+252 RSGERVKEYQ

-272 SVLFSKPGKQA
+272 NVLFKAGKQS
-283 KPLVGEFHVGES
+283 KPLVGELHVGES

-326 AAKAKQ
+326 AAKAKE
-332 EAEEAAAREKAEKEE
+332 EAEAAAAAEKAAKEE

-355 NELAQKKMRKIS
+355 NELAQKRMRKIS

-374 ENDEIPEPDDDDKSV
+374 ENDEKPELEDDETQTA
-389 SYDDETDEAIDLDDE
+389 SYDDETEEAIDLDDE

-410 LSRASKGLISRL
+410 LSRATKGLVSRL
-422 VILGVLFAI
+422 IILGVLFAA
-431 TIFVAIVNIANLNV
+431 TLFVAIVNIANLNV
-445 GSLMNIISLRRS
+445 SSLMNIISLRRA

-477 SVITNGFSRLA
+477 SVITNGFSRLV

-516 EYIQRSFSHVYLM
+516 EYIQRSYSHVYLM

-550 KNFAFTSGNGAKYFI
+550 KNFAFTSGSGAKYFI

-576 AKGTVSGIPVISSMR
+576 AKGAVSGIPVISSMR
-591 KTEMLCDFIV
+591 KTEMLYDFIV

-608 SDRILGKNSVVA
+608 SDRILGKNSVIA

-636 GGAVRNLPWETIAL
+636 GGAAKNLAWETVAM

-687 KSDKFAV
+687 KTNKFAV

-727 CGYNKPGNR
+727 CGYNKPQNR

-834 VGGEVCLLFFVE
+834 VGGEVCLLFFVD
-846 ITADKAARENVE
+846 ITADKKARENIE
-858 ELSRR
+858 DLSNR
-863 GVSLIVKTVDG
+863 GVSLIIKTVDG
-874 MITSSVIADL
+874 MITSTLVADL
-884 FRLDEKSVKIIP
+884 FNLDEKTVKIIP
-896 FENHEIFNNHTQFTP
+896 FENHDNFNSHTQFTP
-911 RGSAAFCCDGTLASF
+911 RGSAALSCDGTLASF
-926 TSAVCTAKSL
+926 TGALCTVKSL
-936 KTRITIGCIMQL
+936 KSRITIGCIMQI

-958 FIFMFFS
+958 FIFMIFS
-965 KHELFSEINILIFNL
+965 KYEMFNEIYLLIYNV
-980 AWTALTLG
+980 AWAALTLG
-988 VQILLGISDK
+988 VQLSGGLLEKLFDK
-998 LSKKFRKSDEQ
+998 RRRSADEPEPAE
-1009 TVEQ
+1009 EQ

>member
-1 MPGKNYDVDDI
+1 MARKNYDIDDI
-12 LKEVDSLRKNSDK
+12 LNEVDSFRKKDGK
-25 REGPVLT
+25 PILT
-32 GSQKKSPKPVKRSA
+32 GTQKKPEKPRS
-46 EKDLSVTQIL
+46 KQDLSVTQIL
-56 TDMPEKRSNSV
+56 TGMPEKRDNSI

-72 EKQSEERLQHDISA
+72 EKQSEERLQRDISA
-86 AFDKRK
+86 AFDSRK
-92 PVKITDEDDVKEA
+92 PVKINIEDDEKET

-132 YEKNRVKPLEED
+132 YEKNKVQPFNPD
-144 NADTAEIDRFSEHVS
+144 TADTAEVERFSEHVNK
-159 AFVKPDVAGEDDDI
+159 FVKPDVSEDDI

-185 TMEIRKQ
+185 TMEMRKQ

-203 KVDREAQSPEEMLD
+203 KADREAESPEEMLD
-217 SINPMESKEKVADMF
+217 SINPMESKQKVADML
-232 RDSDDTDT
+232 RGDDDTDT
-240 LTVAGDDLKKIS
+240 LTVAGDDLKRIS

-262 PTVSRKKDID
+262 PTVSRKKELDN
-272 SVLFSKPGKQA
+272 VLFSKVGKQS
-283 KPLVGEFHVGES
+283 KPIISELHVGES

-326 AAKAKQ
+326 AAKAK
-332 EAEEAAAREKAEKEE
+332 EEAAAAAEKAAKEE

-355 NELAQKKMRKIS
+355 NELAQKRMRKIS

-374 ENDEIPEPDDDDKSV
+374 ENDKQPEPDIEEPQTA
-389 SYDDETDEAIDLDDE
+389 SYDEETEEAIDLDDE

-410 LSRASKGLISRL
+410 LSRATKGLVSRL
-422 VILGVLFAI
+422 IILGVLFAA
-431 TIFVAIVNIANLNV
+431 TIFVAIVNLANLNV

-516 EYIQRSFSHVYLM
+516 EYIQRSYSHVYLM

-539 ISKLITVRTAK
+539 ISKLITVITAK
-550 KNFAFTSGNGAKYFI
+550 KNFSFTSGAGAKYFI
-565 ERCDGDGAEQL
+565 ERCDGTGAEQL

-591 KTEMLCDFIV
+591 KTEMLYDFIV

-608 SDRILGKNSVVA
+608 SDRILGKNAVVA
-620 LIASI
+620 LIASV

-636 GGAVRNLPWETIAL
+636 GGASKNIVWETVAL
-650 NKLSWGVTVMTAILC
+650 NKLSWAVTVMSAILC

-676 TLPLLMSAKKG
+676 TLPLLISAKKG
-687 KSDKFAV
+687 KSHKFAV
-694 LGYGAVEQFSET
+694 LGYGAVENFSET

-727 CGYNKPGNR
+727 CGYNKPKNR
-736 GEGKVN
+736 GEGKIN
-742 VDEAIIYAASLAVKS
+742 VDEAIIYAASLAVKA

-771 KQELLKPVSGI
+771 KQDMLRDVSGI

-788 GVMGWIDR
+788 GVIGWIDR

-804 AHMKAHEISVPN
+804 EHMKAHEISVPN
-816 VKKEMAANVHNDE
+816 VKKEMAANVNNDE

-846 ITADKAARENVE
+846 ISADRKARENVE
-858 ELSRR
+858 DLVNR

-874 MITSSVIADL
+874 MITSEFIEDL
-884 FRLDEKSVKIIP
+884 FRLDEKTVKIIP
-896 FENHEIFNNHTQFTP
+896 FENHDNFNSHTQFTP
-911 RGSAAFCCDGTLASF
+911 RGSAAFCCDGTLSSF
-926 TSAVCTAKSL
+926 TGALCTVKSL
-936 KTRITIGCIMQL
+936 KSRITVGCIMQIL
-948 FGAALGVLLA
+948 GSALGVLLA
-958 FIFMFFS
+958 FIFMIFS
-965 KHELFSEINILIFNL
+965 KYEMFNEINLLIYNL
-980 AWTALTLG
+980 AWTTLTLG
-988 VQILLGISDK
+988 VQVAGVLLEKVIDK
-998 LSKKFRKSDEQ
+998 HKHSSDEPEPAE
-1009 TVEQ
+1009 EQ

>member
-1 MPGKNYDVDDI
+1 MARKNYDIDDI
-12 LKEVDSLRKNSDK
+12 LNEVDSFRKKDGK
-25 REGPVLT
+25 PILT
-32 GSQKKSPKPVKRSA
+32 GTQKKPEKPRS
-46 EKDLSVTQIL
+46 KQDLSVTQIL
-56 TDMPEKRSNSV
+56 TGMPEKRDNSI

-72 EKQSEERLQHDISA
+72 EKQSEERLQRDISA
-86 AFDKRK
+86 AFDSRK
-92 PVKITDEDDVKEA
+92 PVKINIEDDEKET

-132 YEKNRVKPLEED
+132 YEKNKVQPFNPD
-144 NADTAEIDRFSEHVS
+144 TADTAEVERFSEHVNK
-159 AFVKPDVAGEDDDI
+159 FVKPDVSEDDI

-185 TMEIRKQ
+185 TMEMRKQ

-203 KVDREAQSPEEMLD
+203 KADREAESPEEMLD
-217 SINPMESKEKVADMF
+217 SINPMESKQKVADML
-232 RDSDDTDT
+232 RGDDDTDT
-240 LTVAGDDLKKIS
+240 LTVAGDDLKRIS

-262 PTVSRKKDID
+262 PTVSRKKELDN
-272 SVLFSKPGKQA
+272 VLFSKVGKQS
-283 KPLVGEFHVGES
+283 KPIISELHVGES

-326 AAKAKQ
+326 AAKAK
-332 EAEEAAAREKAEKEE
+332 EEAAAAAEKAAKEE

-355 NELAQKKMRKIS
+355 NELAQKRMRKIS

-374 ENDEIPEPDDDDKSV
+374 ENDKQPEPDIEEPQTA
-389 SYDDETDEAIDLDDE
+389 SYDEETEEAIDLDDE

-410 LSRASKGLISRL
+410 LSRATKGLVSRL
-422 VILGVLFAI
+422 IILGVLFAA
-431 TIFVAIVNIANLNV
+431 TLFVAIVNLANLNV

-516 EYIQRSFSHVYLM
+516 EYIQRSYSHVYLM

-539 ISKLITVRTAK
+539 ISKLITVITAK
-550 KNFAFTSGNGAKYFI
+550 KNFSFTSGAGAKYFI
-565 ERCDGDGAEQL
+565 ERCDGTGAEQL

-591 KTEMLCDFIV
+591 KTEMLYDFIV

-608 SDRILGKNSVVA
+608 SDRILGKNAVVA
-620 LIASI
+620 LIASV

-636 GGAVRNLPWETIAL
+636 GGASKNIVWETVAL
-650 NKLSWGVTVMTAILC
+650 NKLSWAVTVMSAILC

-676 TLPLLMSAKKG
+676 TLPLLISAKKG
-687 KSDKFAV
+687 KSHKFAV
-694 LGYGAVEQFSET
+694 LGYGAVENFSET

-727 CGYNKPGNR
+727 CGYNKPKNR
-736 GEGKVN
+736 GEGKIN
-742 VDEAIIYAASLAVKS
+742 VDEAIIYAASLAVKA

-771 KQELLKPVSGI
+771 KQDMLRDVSGI

-788 GVMGWIDR
+788 GVIGWIDR

-804 AHMKAHEISVPN
+804 EHMKAHEISVPN
-816 VKKEMAANVHNDE
+816 VKKEMAANVNNDE

-846 ITADKAARENVE
+846 ISADRKARENVE
-858 ELSRR
+858 DLVNR

-874 MITSSVIADL
+874 MITSEFIEDL
-884 FRLDEKSVKIIP
+884 FRLDEKTVKIIP
-896 FENHEIFNNHTQFTP
+896 FENHDNFNSHTQFTP
-911 RGSAAFCCDGTLASF
+911 RGSAAFCCDGTLSSF
-926 TSAVCTAKSL
+926 TGALCTVKSL
-936 KTRITIGCIMQL
+936 KSRITVGCIMQIL
-948 FGAALGVLLA
+948 GSALGVLLA
-958 FIFMFFS
+958 FIFMIFS
-965 KHELFSEINILIFNL
+965 KYEMFNEINLLIYNL
-980 AWTALTLG
+980 AWTTLTLG
-988 VQILLGISDK
+988 VQVAGVLLEKVIDK
-998 LSKKFRKSDEQ
+998 HKHSSDEPEPAE
-1009 TVEQ
+1009 EQ